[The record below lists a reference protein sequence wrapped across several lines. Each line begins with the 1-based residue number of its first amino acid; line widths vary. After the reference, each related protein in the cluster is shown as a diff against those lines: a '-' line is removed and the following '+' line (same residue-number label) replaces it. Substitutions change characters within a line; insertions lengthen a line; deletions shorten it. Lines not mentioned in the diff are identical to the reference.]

1 MSLPIDTIAL
11 IRGRS
16 VESERL
22 EYKESW
28 NPEDVLHTMC
38 AFANDMHNWGGGY
51 IVIGVAE
58 KDGLPVLPPKGVNP
72 SEINTIQRKLVE
84 LGHRVIPNYHP
95 ITDICVY
102 EGKSVLILWCPA
114 GDDRPYIAPVSLNS
128 KKDGKR
134 VEYIRIQSET
144 KQASHDQRI
153 KLFELAQRIPFDDR
167 VNREATIDDL
177 DLGLIREYL
186 KEVRSDLYPSSA
198 KMSMEDL
205 ASSMLIARKCG
216 EQYIPL
222 NVGLLFFSEHP
233 ERFFSRARIEVVYH
247 SSRDVKRF
255 DEKIF
260 DGPLHYQLRGALS
273 YINNLVIR
281 ERVEK
286 LPDVAE
292 ANRFFN
298 YPFAA
303 IEEALANAVYHK
315 SYEKNEP
322 IEVQI
327 WPDKIEILS
336 YPGPIPPV
344 TKKSLLELPQRQ
356 RIIARE
362 YRNRRVGDFLKELNL
377 TEGRG
382 TGIQTIYAKSKANGS
397 PMPVFE
403 TDDDLNYFLV
413 TLFCRKDMIGLE
425 NKSGSLENKSGS
437 LENKD
442 DSLEN
447 KGDSLENK
455 SGSLENKLP
464 EELLELV
471 TNLGR
476 RTSKKQLRF
485 AVLKLCSVEAMTIER
500 IALLTKRSEQHIRQ
514 NNIRILLR
522 EGLLEPIHD
531 SPTNPS
537 QAYRITEQGRILI
550 AKQEESDVNQVVL

>member
-1 MSLPIDTIAL
+1 
-11 IRGRS
+11 
-16 VESERL
+16 
-22 EYKESW
+22 
-28 NPEDVLHTMC
+28 
-38 AFANDMHNWGGGY
+38 
-51 IVIGVAE
+51 
-58 KDGLPVLPPKGVNP
+58 
-72 SEINTIQRKLVE
+72 
-84 LGHRVIPNYHP
+84 
-95 ITDICVY
+95 
-102 EGKSVLILWCPA
+102 
-114 GDDRPYIAPVSLNS
+114 
-128 KKDGKR
+128 
-134 VEYIRIQSET
+134 
-144 KQASHDQRI
+144 
-153 KLFELAQRIPFDDR
+153 
-167 VNREATIDDL
+167 
-177 DLGLIREYL
+177 
-186 KEVRSDLYPSSA
+186 
-198 KMSMEDL
+198 MSMEDL

-247 SSRDVKRF
+247 SSMDVKGF

-260 DGPLHYQLRGALS
+260 AGPLHYQLRGALS

-292 ANRFFN
+292 AKRFFN

-344 TKKSLLELPQRQ
+344 TKRSLLELPQRQ

-382 TGIQTIYAKSKANGS
+382 TGIQTIYAKSKVNGS

-413 TLFCRKDMIGLE
+413 TLFCREDMIGLE
-425 NKSGSLENKSGS
+425 NKGGSLENKNVS

-442 DSLEN
+442 VSLEN
-447 KGDSLENK
+447 KD
-455 SGSLENKLP
+455 GSLENKLP
-464 EELLELV
+464 DELLVLV

-476 RTSKKQLRF
+476 RTSRKQLRF
-485 AVLKLCSVEAMTIER
+485 AILKLCSVEAMTIER

-514 NNIRILLR
+514 NNIRILLKD
-522 EGLLEPIHD
+522 GLLEPIHE
-531 SPTNPS
+531 SPTNPN
-537 QAYRITEQGRILI
+537 QAYRTTEQGRIMI
-550 AKQEESDVNQVVL
+550 AKQEVSDVNQVIR

>member
-1 MSLPIDTIAL
+1 M
-11 IRGRS
+11 
-16 VESERL
+16 
-22 EYKESW
+22 
-28 NPEDVLHTMC
+28 
-38 AFANDMHNWGGGY
+38 
-51 IVIGVAE
+51 
-58 KDGLPVLPPKGVNP
+58 
-72 SEINTIQRKLVE
+72 
-84 LGHRVIPNYHP
+84 
-95 ITDICVY
+95 
-102 EGKSVLILWCPA
+102 
-114 GDDRPYIAPVSLNS
+114 
-128 KKDGKR
+128 
-134 VEYIRIQSET
+134 
-144 KQASHDQRI
+144 
-153 KLFELAQRIPFDDR
+153 
-167 VNREATIDDL
+167 NREASIDDL

-186 KEVRSDLYPSSA
+186 KEVKSDLYLSSS
-198 KMSMEDL
+198 KMSMADL
-205 ASSMLIARKCG
+205 ASSMLLVRKYG

-222 NVGLLFFSEHP
+222 NVGLLFFFDHP

-247 SSRDVKRF
+247 SSMDVKGF

-260 DGPLHYQLRGALS
+260 DGPLHYQLRGALA

-362 YRNRRVGDFLKELNL
+362 YRNRRVGDFLKELSL

-425 NKSGSLENKSGS
+425 NK
-437 LENKD
+437 
-442 DSLEN
+442 
-447 KGDSLENK
+447 GD
-455 SGSLENKLP
+455 SLENKLP
-464 EELLELV
+464 EEILTLV

-476 RTSKKQLRF
+476 RSSRKQLLF

-514 NNIRILLR
+514 NNIRILLKD
-522 EGLLEPIHD
+522 GLLEPIYE

-537 QAYRITEQGRILI
+537 QAYRATEKGRVMI
-550 AKQEESDVNQVVL
+550 ANYEMGVDQVVL